1 MLLTSH
7 TPSITLTLPR
17 AISVAQSHFLLQL
30 VRMEF
35 VLTSLK
41 YLHLYAHHKLTSAY
55 LLSLQ
60 IFLVMDNF
68 RIVYI
73 LVSVI
78 FNFLPVLLL
87 PIDLNIDAIN
97 HFIDIDF
104 DFVATNAIKCTFLH
118 QRFGTQKSCAIEYG
132 PKGGEQCNSQ
142 LSYH

>member
-17 AISVAQSHFLLQL
+17 ATSVAQSHFLLQL
-30 VRMEF
+30 VMMEF

-78 FNFLPVLLL
+78 FYFLPVFHFLLILIQMQSIISLTSILISL
-87 PIDLNIDAIN
+87 PQMLQNAHSCIIDSALRNP
-97 HFIDIDF
+97 
-104 DFVATNAIKCTFLH
+104 V
-118 QRFGTQKSCAIEYG
+118 
-132 PKGGEQCNSQ
+132 Q
-142 LSYH
+142 LSMGLKGKNNATVSYH